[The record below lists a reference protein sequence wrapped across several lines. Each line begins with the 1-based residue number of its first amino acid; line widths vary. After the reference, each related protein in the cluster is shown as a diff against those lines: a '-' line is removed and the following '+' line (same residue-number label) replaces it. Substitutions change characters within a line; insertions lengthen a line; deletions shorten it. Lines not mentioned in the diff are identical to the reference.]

1 MMLQL
6 RLRAILLVLL
16 AVASRQA
23 IAQTADDEVWRQF
36 IQWLPSASA
45 PGHPGALYDAYQKFL
60 IGTGV
65 SKSEAARR
73 REIVLRR
80 ARSTDDGWRLIYN
93 TVYSSSQLGFRT
105 EPNATLVSAIKGRP
119 PGRALDV
126 GMGQGRN
133 TIFLALRGWDT
144 TGFDLSDAGLE
155 LARRNAE
162 KAGVKI
168 TALNKSEKDF
178 NYGVSQW
185 DLILFC
191 YVPFPIWDASYVGRL
206 RLSLRPHG
214 LIVTESF
221 GSAAGA
227 AGRRSV
233 DVDPIQLRRAFRGFD
248 FRKME
253 DLIDRADWS
262 DKPERVIRVIIENP

>member
-6 RLRAILLVLL
+6 RLRAILLVVL

-23 IAQTADDEVWRQF
+23 IAQPADDEVWQQF
-36 IQWLPSASA
+36 VQWLSSGSA
-45 PGHPGALYDAYQKFL
+45 PGHPGALYDGYQKFL
-60 IGTGV
+60 MGAGV
-65 SKSEAARR
+65 SEPEAVRR

-80 ARSTDDGWRLIYN
+80 ARSSDDGWRLIYN
-93 TVYSSSQLGFRT
+93 TVYSSSQPGFRT
-105 EPNATLVSAIKGRP
+105 EPNATLVSAIKGRL

-133 TIFLALRGWDT
+133 TIFLALRGWDA

-162 KAGVKI
+162 KAGVTI

-178 NYGVSQW
+178 EYGVSQW

-191 YVPFPIWDASYVGRL
+191 YVPFPISDANYVERL
-206 RLSLRPHG
+206 RRSLRPHG
-214 LIVTESF
+214 LIVVESF
-221 GSAAGA
+221 GSAAGS

-233 DVDPIQLRRAFRGFD
+233 DVDPTQIRRAFHGFE

-253 DLIDRADWS
+253 DLIDRPDWS
-262 DKPERVIRVIIENP
+262 DKPERVIRMIVEKP